1 MRICLIATA
10 IALVA
15 CPSLGLAQGSSG
27 SFLAPSMMIHGQ
39 GRVEVAP
46 DYANVTVEVDTR
58 GKTAAAATS
67 SHETRA
73 TKAMSLLQELK
84 PQGVEIVR
92 SNFRLTE
99 QRTPPA
105 PANSNRQPENE
116 FLAVTSF
123 ELKMTRM
130 DTIDAATTKIAAS
143 YLFLVRNSRFG
154 LNDNNAGLDTAR
166 KRAVESA
173 RHKATAYADAAGV
186 QLGEILRIEDIE
198 AQPPVMFAAQAPAA
212 RSVQVVPP
220 ESLTLTASVTIT
232 WRIAGKP

>member
-1 MRICLIATA
+1 MRICLIATT
-10 IALVA
+10 IALA
-15 CPSLGLAQGSSG
+15 SCPSLVLAQGPSG
-27 SFLAPSMMIHGQ
+27 SYLAPTISIHGQ
-39 GRVEVAP
+39 GRVEVPP

-73 TKAMSLLQELK
+73 TRAMNLLQELK

-99 QRTPPA
+99 QRNPPI
-105 PANSNRQPENE
+105 PANSNRQSESE

-130 DTIDAATTKIAAS
+130 DTVDAATTKIAAS
-143 YLFLVRNSRFG
+143 DLFQVRNSRFG
-154 LNDNNAGLDTAR
+154 LNDGNTGADAAR
-166 KRAVESA
+166 KRAVENA
-173 RHKATAYADAAGV
+173 RSKAAAYADAAGV
-186 QLGEILRIEDIE
+186 QLGEILRIEDLE
-198 AQPPVMFAAQAPAA
+198 AQPPVMFAAQAPAP
-212 RSVQVVPP
+212 RSVQIVTP
-220 ESLTLTASVTIT
+220 ETLTLTASVTIT